1 MTKTDTTAPIRGLS
15 KDESEA
21 VAGGME
27 TGVAPISIPAKS
39 SNAALACRAEL
50 ATLANF
56 PRQYSLYQ
64 SRSLLRYIRFV

>member
-1 MTKTDTTAPIRGLS
+1 
-15 KDESEA
+15 
-21 VAGGME
+21 ME